1 MVKNIIIISSLF
13 LLQASCS
20 RNNSLKEA
28 SQKLCECFKNYSEDD
43 SEKMLNTVQLID
55 SLDVNL
61 NDFPKQQLL
70 SQLDKD
76 CPKVV
81 SVIQNLSD

>member
-70 SQLDKD
+70 TQLDKD

>member
-13 LLQASCS
+13 LLQASCG

-28 SQKLCECFKNYSEDD
+28 SHKLCECFKEYSEDD